1 MALPQSKHI
10 QLSAEDE
17 AQLEGGGGVAKE
29 TQQDRDR
36 TMKMFN
42 GYVTAETSRTVQVL
56 IGKEDKSEEEHKKDL
71 ELLSYVFSKYFW
83 TLRVDV
89 MEKPPSVAH
98 GFKPAAGSA
107 RQPSQTAGSASQPSH
122 PAGSASQPSHPT
134 GSASKPTVSGSVSQP
149 SQASQPPG
157 VALPVRQQQ
166 SVPLNLHG
174 VSYQPTGGCASQPAG
189 SASPSAWNC
198 G

>member
-56 IGKEDKSEEEHKKDL
+56 IRREDKSEEEHKKDL
-71 ELLSYVFSKYFW
+71 ELLSYVFTKYFW

-89 MEKPPSVAH
+89 
-98 GFKPAAGSA
+98 
-107 RQPSQTAGSASQPSH
+107 
-122 PAGSASQPSHPT
+122 
-134 GSASKPTVSGSVSQP
+134 TVLILKTRVFE
-149 SQASQPPG
+149 
-157 VALPVRQQQ
+157 RIIF
-166 SVPLNLHG
+166 
-174 VSYQPTGGCASQPAG
+174 
-189 SASPSAWNC
+189 
-198 G
+198 